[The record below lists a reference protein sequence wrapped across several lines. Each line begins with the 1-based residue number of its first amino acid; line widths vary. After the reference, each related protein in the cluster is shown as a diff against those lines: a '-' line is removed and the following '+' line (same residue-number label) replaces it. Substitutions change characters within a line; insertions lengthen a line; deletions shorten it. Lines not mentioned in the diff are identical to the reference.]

1 VENIEADVCTD
12 DITGILK
19 NALTEDLGTAG
30 DITSMAIFGESD
42 TGAAQIRSKQAGV
55 LSGATLIKPLFG
67 LVDSLLSMQ
76 SQAGLIPAAGIEVCS
91 RDGDRMEPGTV
102 ICKIKG
108 PVRSILSGERTIL
121 NLLQRLSGI
130 ATTSSRMIEI
140 LKGTNTRLLDTRKTT
155 PGLRALEKAAVRHGG
170 GDNHRFG
177 LYDMI
182 LIKDTHIKRAGGV
195 EEALKKALAWR
206 DGRNGDKPMIE
217 VEVQSVKEFMKAL
230 PLGPDRIMLD
240 NMGQNE
246 IEACVKERNASGK
259 NILLEASGGI
269 SLDTLSAIAATGV
282 DFISSGALTHS
293 ARALDIHL
301 VMV

>member
-1 VENIEADVCTD
+1 MASIETDVCTD

-19 NALTEDLGTAG
+19 NALTEDLGVAG
-30 DITSMAIFGESD
+30 DITSLAIFGASD
-42 TGAAQIRSKQAGV
+42 AGEAQIRSKQAGV

-67 LVDSLLSMQ
+67 LVDSLMSTQ
-76 SQAGLIPAAGIEVCS
+76 SWAARATEVEVCG

-102 ICKIKG
+102 ISKIKG

-130 ATTSSRMIEI
+130 ATTSSRMIEA
-140 LKGTNTRLLDTRKTT
+140 LQGTKTRLLDTRKTT

-182 LIKDTHIKRAGGV
+182 LIKDTHVKRAGGV

-206 DGRNGDKPMIE
+206 EGNGGEKIMIE
-217 VEVQSVKEFMKAL
+217 VEVQSVKEFLQAL

-240 NMGQNE
+240 NMGLLE
-246 IEACVKERNASGK
+246 IETCVRERNASGK
-259 NILLEASGGI
+259 NISLEASGGI
-269 SLDTLSAIAATGV
+269 SLATLAEIAASGV